1 VDLQF
6 SATGFAQIMQGR
18 LMVFRPSILQP
29 VDPLPF
35 TETKRSWPAV
45 ITARTWRD
53 TVRVQL
59 PPGFDVDEMP
69 ETASLTTPFGTFQ
82 SKATVEAGVLTFTR
96 TLVLKSMVVP
106 VAEYPALKAF
116 SDQVGGA
123 DQAPIVLAKK

>member
-1 VDLQF
+1 
-6 SATGFAQIMQGR
+6 MQGR

-45 ITARTWRD
+45 MNARSWRD

-69 ETASLTTPFGTFQ
+69 DPSDLVTPFGTYQ
-82 SKATVEAGVLTFTR
+82 SRATVDGGVLTFTR

-106 VAEYPALKAF
+106 VADYPALKAF
-116 SDQVGGA
+116 SDRVGGE